1 MDKIV
6 VFIKTH
12 LIAIA
17 VCIVVILLSAGGAY
31 FMVTSSVK
39 KLEAKLAKTTDELKA
54 VKASEESVK
63 LALHKT
69 EEEFLKAKEDAAKA
83 VRELTKLN
91 ELNAE
96 LSTQLDEA
104 KSNIKKL
111 SSKKPTS
118 SREPQARVVRP
129 PVASPDER
137 RLLGIQNDITRRERE
152 LKAEKERLAEE
163 RRALRL
169 QRELREREWAAE
181 QQKAIYQ

>member
-1 MDKIV
+1 MEKIV
-6 VFIKTH
+6 VFIKTN

-39 KLEAKLAKTTDELKA
+39 QLEAKLAKTTDELKA
-54 VKASEESVK
+54 AKASEESAK

-83 VRELTKLN
+83 AGELAKAN
-91 ELNAE
+91 ELNTE
-96 LSTQLDEA
+96 LSTQLAEA

-111 SSKKPTS
+111 GSQKPSS
-118 SREPQARVVRP
+118 SREQQARAVRP
-129 PVASPDER
+129 PVVSPDER
-137 RLLGIQNDITRRERE
+137 RLLGIQSDIARRERE